1 MTKTNSK
8 AQYTLLMYTVRVH
21 GVQNDSR
28 GHGCQNMARVP
39 GRGHASSKMKPM
51 STSRGHG
58 LWTWVSKN
66 DTHNRAWVVD
76 TGVQNVTRVHGPWDT
91 GVILD
96 TS

>member
-1 MTKTNSK
+1 MAFKMTPVDTGVKKWHVSR
-8 AQYTLLMYTVRVH
+8 AVH
-21 GVQNDSR
+21 
-28 GHGCQNMARVP
+28 
-39 GRGHASSKMKPM
+39 GHASSKMKPM